1 MTDILRFKEFVD
13 FNNPIDPQTREE
25 IITIS
30 QSHPV
35 LENHPTIKTMMSNK
49 SARISWRKVAQINLK
64 ILERSTALA
73 RKAGQAKEN
82 ERFLILAEMN
92 LLNTA
97 SSALSSIISSRMQIS
112 VDRLSKIAKIM
123 G

>member
-1 MTDILRFKEFVD
+1 MPDILRFKEFVD
-13 FNNPIDPQTREE
+13 FNNPIDQQTREE

-35 LENHPTIKTMMSNK
+35 LKNHPTIKEMMSDK
-49 SARISWRKVAQINLK
+49 SARISWRKVAEINLK

-73 RKAGQAKEN
+73 RKAGTATGN
-82 ERFLILAEMN
+82 EQFLILAEMN
-92 LLNTA
+92 LLNA
-97 SSALSSIISSRMQIS
+97 VSSALSSIISSRMQVSI
-112 VDRLSKIAKIM
+112 DRLSKITKTM